1 MLVINELLDSFRE
14 FQTIL
19 SASAKSMSLNSSSI
33 FRRDVCQVKPE
44 SLIVDYSAPSYSG
57 TQELNNGHFSLFD
70 NINVEQTINFLKKD
84 GFFLGINLPQDVV
97 QEIWQFAIH
106 TPCYGNGKTNL
117 GFYYADK
124 EQAQA
129 KYGNALVSGN
139 YYNTALLCPAIKKL
153 ERDSLLLEIARQYL
167 EAEPVHQ
174 ANQLRWNF
182 PVESTIYERRQA
194 VQMFH
199 CDSDDRRSL
208 KFSFYITDVDLCSSP
223 HVCVRRSHGKK
234 KLSPHLLQRGLSFQ
248 EITKYYGYK
257 NIVPICGKAGFGFVE
272 ETGCFHKETPPG
284 SKDRLLLQ
292 IEFAVKNYGNQN
304 EVRENSQLE
313 FLL

>member
-1 MLVINELLDSFRE
+1 MLVINELFDSVRE

-19 SASAKSMSLNSSSI
+19 STSAKSLNLNPLTI
-33 FRRDVCQVKPE
+33 FRRDVGQVKPE
-44 SLIVDYSAPSYSG
+44 SFIVDSSSPSYSG
-57 TQELNNGHFSLFD
+57 IKKINDERFSIFE
-70 NINVEQTINFLKKD
+70 NTNVDETINFLKKD
-84 GFFLGINLPQDVV
+84 GFSLGINLPQDVV

-106 TPCYGNGKTNL
+106 MPCYGNGQTNL

-129 KYGNALVSGN
+129 KYGNPLVSGS

-153 ERDSLLLEIARQYL
+153 ERDSLLIEIARQYL

-174 ANQLRWNF
+174 GNQLGWSF

-199 CDSDDRRSL
+199 CDSSNRRSL
-208 KFSFYITDVDLCSSP
+208 KFFFYITDVDLCSSP
-223 HVCVRRSHGKK
+223 HVCVRRSHAKK
-234 KLSPHLLQRGLSFQ
+234 KLSHLLLQRGLSFQ
-248 EITKYYGYK
+248 EITKYYDYK

-272 ETGCFHKETPPG
+272 DTGCFHKETPPG
-284 SKDRLLLQ
+284 SKERLLLQ
-292 IEFAVKNYGNQN
+292 IEFAVKDYGSQN
-304 EVRENSQLE
+304 DVREASQLE
-313 FLL
+313 CFL